1 MTERAVGRDRSS
13 AAGLLLLA
21 ASLIP
26 LTASAQIAPQPLPGD
41 ATIRVDLSRPD
52 ARVIPRTLFG
62 TFLEPIGNSTYNGL
76 WAELLENPSFEA
88 GLWDTRHI
96 ETMVRQE
103 PELTRA
109 SSLGLPLPWLPLDP
123 HQGNRYEFRYG
134 DAANSS
140 RSLELMGVPGEPTG
154 VVQRIYLPAA
164 RELTYKGS
172 LYVRHLSGG
181 TDLAV
186 SLVSRGGVH
195 AELASTAISAGSD
208 TWTKVPFT
216 LTIDKG
222 ALAPLD
228 QAEFRIVVQGDT
240 RVLIDQVSLMPADAA
255 DNFGGLDPEM
265 VEASRAMHTPLVR
278 FGGNFTSGYH
288 WRDGIGPLD
297 KRVSMPNVAW
307 GIPEYNTFGTD
318 EFLQFCKLIGAEPQ
332 IALNLGSGTPEEAA
346 DWVRYVDDHWPGS
359 DAGKKG
365 GLLWELGNELWGSW
379 NTGWPTL
386 DELAPRT
393 LAFSQAIRAV
403 DPSAR
408 LIATGQD
415 PDHFEKWNAA
425 QLANPVGT
433 MNYLSTHFVETTTS
447 VQLQGASPEFVTAA
461 TLALPIG
468 LEHQFAAM
476 RDQIAASPQK
486 DAVKTAFTEWLWA
499 GGRGSA
505 DHPDAPSYDNI
516 AGALT
521 TAGLFNAL
529 MRSSDMVPISD
540 MTGIIEFA
548 GVWKKRGVVYRTPA
562 AYALGMIAGAPA
574 EHLLPVK
581 ASSGS
586 YSVHN
591 GSTRIP
597 EIADVP
603 YLDVDAAISKDGHT
617 VTLFVVNR
625 SLDRDL
631 SAELAIRGLH
641 KGSGQAQTLSA
652 PSLYAANDELAPKA
666 IVPVTA
672 TVTVGAS
679 FHYTFPRASFTV
691 LTLPK

>member
-1 MTERAVGRDRSS
+1 MILSEHALPGTRRAL
-13 AAGLLLLA
+13 ALLA
-21 ASLIP
+21 AALSLP
-26 LTASAQIAPQPLPGD
+26 LAAAAQVTPQPLAGP
-41 ATIRVDLSRPD
+41 ATIRVDLSKPD
-52 ARVIPRTLFG
+52 PRVIPRTLFG

-76 WAELLENPSFEA
+76 WAELLENPSFES

-96 ETMVRQE
+96 ESMVRDE
-103 PELTRA
+103 PDLQRA

-123 HQGNRYEFRYG
+123 RQGNRYEFRYG

-140 RSLELMGVPGEPTG
+140 RSLELIGVPGEPTG
-154 VVQRIYLPAA
+154 IVQRVYLPAQ
-164 RELTYKGS
+164 RELTYQGS
-172 LYVRHLSGG
+172 LYIRHLSGASHL
-181 TDLAV
+181 TV
-186 SLVSRGGVH
+186 SLVSRASLH
-195 AELASTAISAGSD
+195 AELATATLDASPSS
-208 TWTKVPFT
+208 WTKLPFT
-216 LTIDKG
+216 LKLQRG

-228 QAEFRIVVQGDT
+228 QAELRIVAEGDE
-240 RVLIDQVSLMPADAA
+240 RVLLDQVSLMPADSL
-255 DNFGGLDPEM
+255 DGLDPEM
-265 VEASRAMHTPLVR
+265 VAAARAMHTPLVR

-288 WRDGIGPLD
+288 WRDGIGPRD

-318 EFLQFCKLIGAEPQ
+318 EFLHFCQLIHAEPQ
-332 IALNLGSGTPEEAA
+332 VALNLGSGTPKEAA
-346 DWVRYVDDHWPGS
+346 DWVRYIDDHWPAS
-359 DAGKKG
+359 ESGKKG

-386 DELAPRT
+386 PELAPRT

-403 DPSAR
+403 DPTAR
-408 LIATGQD
+408 LIATGED
-415 PDHFEKWNAA
+415 PDHFQQWNAA

-433 MNYLSTHFVETTTS
+433 MNYLSTHFVETTSS
-447 VQLQGASPEFVTAA
+447 VRLPDASPDFITAA

-468 LEHQFAAM
+468 LEHQLALM

-499 GGRGSA
+499 GGRGGHSEV
-505 DHPDAPSYDNI
+505 PNYDNV

-529 MRSSDMVPISD
+529 MRSSDIVPISD

-548 GVWKKRGVVYRTPA
+548 GVWKKRGVVYSTPA

-574 EHLLPVK
+574 EHLLPVQA
-581 ASSGS
+581 ASGT

-597 EIADVP
+597 EIPDVP
-603 YLDVDAAISKDGHT
+603 YLDVDAAISRDGRT

-625 SLDRDL
+625 SQDRDL
-631 SAELAIRGLH
+631 PTQLSIPGLRKSAT
-641 KGSGQAQTLSA
+641 GQAQTLTA
-652 PSLYAANDELAPKA
+652 PSLYAANDELDPRA
-666 IVPVTA
+666 VTPVTKPIP
-672 TVTVGAS
+672 TGPD
-679 FHYTFPRASFTV
+679 FRYTFPRASFTV
-691 LTLPK
+691 LTLPR